1 MEEPARP
8 EAWPSKRLRAAPA
21 VVRGWACAAAL
32 RRSPRHPSVRVH
44 TRLLHDR
51 LAGELQQTLLLE
63 VLEHHVDLGAKRE
76 EQVLPQHLE
85 ATRERVDGTEG
96 QSGERAFARSL
107 ARGGLMT
114 QEGRGRSA
122 VRQLALPSERNAASQ
137 CTTSWPRLSQ
147 HRWGPRAW
155 VSEEEHGSP
164 LGRQSSTEDG
174 ARGTTER
181 RKRKF
186 WAASWSP

>member
-1 MEEPARP
+1 MSGA
-8 EAWPSKRLRAAPA
+8 S
-21 VVRGWACAAAL
+21 
-32 RRSPRHPSVRVH
+32 
-44 TRLLHDR
+44 
-51 LAGELQQTLLLE
+51 ELQQALRLKMLDHRIDFGPE
-63 VLEHHVDLGAKRE
+63 SFED
-76 EQVLPQHLE
+76 VLPQRLCP
-85 ATRERVDGTEG
+85 REHDRNETSRPGGIDTMTGGGGAGVAEIERDGEV
-96 QSGERAFARSL
+96 L

-114 QEGRGRSA
+114 QEGRGRSV

-181 RKRKF
+181 RKRMSLR
-186 WAASWSP
+186 ASWSP